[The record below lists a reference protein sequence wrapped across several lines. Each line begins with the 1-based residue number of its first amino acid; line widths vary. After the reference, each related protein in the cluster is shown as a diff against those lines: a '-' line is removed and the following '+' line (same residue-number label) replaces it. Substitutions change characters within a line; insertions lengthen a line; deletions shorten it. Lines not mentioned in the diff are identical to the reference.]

1 MKTIRCWSLAL
12 LLGGIS
18 SALLAYGGG
27 GGGGDSCPEPQFFR
41 ATPANDAVVTA
52 LTEFSISASENTD
65 LASLDL
71 RVNGDKVQP
80 TITPQRSGD
89 TRIEFRPASPIAT
102 AGRVRITL
110 RARSREGCEAFLQI
124 YVNIRP

>member
-52 LTEFSISASENTD
+52 LTDFSIRPRQSRSA
-65 LASLDL
+65 
-71 RVNGDKVQP
+71 RQW
-80 TITPQRSGD
+80 
-89 TRIEFRPASPIAT
+89 
-102 AGRVRITL
+102 
-110 RARSREGCEAFLQI
+110 
-124 YVNIRP
+124 